1 MTPLDFLKKELLEKG
16 VRPSIQRIKVLE
28 YLHQV
33 QGHPNVDEIF
43 ASLSPH
49 FPSLSKATIYN
60 TLNAFAR
67 AGLIRTLSMDGLEKR
82 FDLITH
88 DHGHFKCDHCGEIF
102 NFKIEIA
109 SVPIEGLSEFRITEK
124 NVYFYGLCPNCQKLE
139 KE

>member
-1 MTPLDFLKKELLEKG
+1 MTSLDFLKNELLEKG

-33 QGHPNVDEIF
+33 QRHPNVDEVF

-60 TLNAFAR
+60 TLNAFANV
-67 AGLIRTLSMDGLEKR
+67 GLVRTLSMDGLEKR
-82 FDLITH
+82 FDLVTH
-88 DHGHFKCDHCGEIF
+88 DHGHFKCDRCGEIF

-109 SVPIEGLSEFRITEK
+109 SVPIEGLAQFRITKK